1 MKTIVFENSPNET
14 FNIMQEDERYI
25 ICSRIYTVEE
35 SKQEA
40 EQWDKDLE
48 SKLKE
53 HWEELD
59 ELEKLKW
66 DDGFDFWSINCINA
80 LKIEREIQYLEIGE
94 RPTEYEK
101 DTQCYTIVDKQGKI
115 RGVDNYYN
123 KFNYLDNKECKQAL
137 KELNAGKLEI
147 SRRNKINLVKYK
159 IAEVK

>member
-1 MKTIVFENSPNET
+1 MKTIVFEDSPKET

-66 DDGFDFWSINCINA
+66 DDDFDFWSGDSTEAFN
-80 LKIEREIQYLEIGE
+80 KEQEIKYLELGE
-94 RPTEYEK
+94 RPTEYEE
-101 DTQCYTIVDKQGKI
+101 DTQCYTIVDKKEKI
-115 RGVDNYYN
+115 RGADNHYT
-123 KFNYLDNKECKQAL
+123 KFNYLDSEECKQAL

>member
-1 MKTIVFENSPNET
+1 MKTIVFENSLNET
-14 FNIMQEDERYI
+14 FNVMAEDERYI

-59 ELEKLKW
+59 RLEKLKW
-66 DDGFDFWSINCINA
+66 DSDFEFWSGDS
-80 LKIEREIQYLEIGE
+80 IEAFNKEQEIKYLELGE
-94 RPTEYEK
+94 RPTEYEE
-101 DTQCYTIVDKQGKI
+101 DTQCYTIVDKKEKI
-115 RGVDNYYN
+115 RGADNHYT
-123 KFNYLDNKECKQAL
+123 KFNYLDSEECKQAL